1 MSEEGKENQAV
12 NLDQLYRESAPWLRG
27 VGYRICG
34 DVAVAED
41 LLQESFLRVLEESD
55 LEKVDRDA
63 LLASVA
69 RLAVRALQARQSGN
83 YRGTWLPTPVQ
94 TDLDGVDDREEK
106 GRQSTLSFDLLCAL
120 EGVDTIARAAYVLAE
135 MRGGSPEQI
144 AGFLEQPSAKVEMSL
159 VETRLHLDRG
169 RFFSGKSADREEK
182 KRLVQALGTG
192 LGSRAGE
199 FPRDRVAPS
208 LELVFDHGGTC
219 NAPENQLCAPA
230 VAVKILQDLLGP
242 TRGSV
247 GIEVAEVN
255 FLPALIVDLGER
267 PDGEAER
274 MALLPSWDEEGVLG
288 RVQIVLAAGKLRAPS
303 FDGLRPSLGEIL

>member
-1 MSEEGKENQAV
+1 VLEEGKENQAV

-69 RLAVRALQARQSGN
+69 RLAVGALQSRQSGN

-94 TDLDGVDDREEK
+94 TDLDEPENREA
-106 GRQSTLSFDLLCAL
+106 GGHQSTLSFDLLCSL
-120 EGVDTIARAAYVLAE
+120 EGVDAAARAAYVLAE

-144 AGFLEQPSAKVEMSL
+144 AGLLEQSSAKVEMSL
-159 VETRLHLDRG
+159 VETRLRLDRE
-169 RFFSGKSADREEK
+169 RFSFGKGARREEK
-182 KRLVQALGTG
+182 NQLVETLGAG
-192 LGSRAGE
+192 LEAGAGE
-199 FPRDRVAPS
+199 FPRDGVAPS
-208 LELVFDHGGTC
+208 LKLVFDHGGTC

-230 VAVKILQDLLGP
+230 VAMKILQDLLGP
-242 TRGSV
+242 AQGAL

-267 PDGEAER
+267 PEGEAER
-274 MALLPSWDEEGVLG
+274 MAILPSWDEAGVLG
-288 RVQIVLAAGKLRAPS
+288 RVQIVLAPGKLRALS

>member
-1 MSEEGKENQAV
+1 VSEEGKENQAV

-41 LLQESFLRVLEESD
+41 LLQESFLRVLVESD

-69 RLAVRALQARQSGN
+69 RLAVGALQARQSGN
-83 YRGTWLPTPVQ
+83 YRGSWLPTPVQ
-94 TDLDGVDDREEK
+94 TDLDEPEAREEF
-106 GRQSTLSFDLLCAL
+106 GHRSTLSFDLLCAL
-120 EGVDTIARAAYVLAE
+120 EGVDVVARAAYILAE

-144 AGFLEQPSAKVEMSL
+144 AGFLEQPAAKVEMSL
-159 VETRLHLDRG
+159 VETRLRLDRE
-169 RFFSGKSADREEK
+169 RFSSGNGVHREEK
-182 KRLVQALGTG
+182 NRLVQALGTG
-192 LGSRAGE
+192 LGSGAGE
-199 FPRDRVAPS
+199 FPRDGVAPS
-208 LELVFDHGGTC
+208 LKLVFDHGGTC

-230 VAVKILQDLLGP
+230 VAMKILQDLLGP
-242 TRGSV
+242 AQGVV

-255 FLPALIVDLGER
+255 FLPALMVDLGER
-267 PDGEAER
+267 SEGEAER
-274 MALLPSWDEEGVLG
+274 MAILPSWDQEGVLG
-288 RVQIVLAAGKLRAPS
+288 RVQIVLAPGKLRALS